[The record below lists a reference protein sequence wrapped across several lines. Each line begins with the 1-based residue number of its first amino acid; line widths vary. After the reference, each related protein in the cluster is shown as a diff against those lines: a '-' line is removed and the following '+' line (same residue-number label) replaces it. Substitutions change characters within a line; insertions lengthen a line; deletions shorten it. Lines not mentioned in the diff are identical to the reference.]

1 MKKQV
6 SEALTALA
14 QFIGGRQLTAVHD
27 GLRCE
32 EKSFFEEKM
41 IELAQ
46 IVNTMP
52 KTGEPRPQGDDA
64 IVHLHYFAGGT
75 ANWWIVERDIGSPE
89 DSLLG
94 GPGAGQHQAF
104 GLANFFGGPNGQDAE
119 LGYISIAEI
128 IENHGELDFH
138 FKPRTLRELKTGQL
152 KAAA

>member
-1 MKKQV
+1 MKKHV

-14 QFIGGRQLTAVHD
+14 EFIGRRQLAAVHD
-27 GLRCE
+27 GLRGE

-41 IELAQ
+41 IELTQ

-52 KTGEPRPQGDDA
+52 KTGERRPQGDDA

-75 ANWWIVERDIGSPE
+75 ANWWIIERDIGSPE
-89 DSLLG
+89 DTAPG

-104 GLANFFGGPNGQDAE
+104 GLANFFGGPTGQDAE

-128 IENHGELDFH
+128 IANHGELDFH
-138 FKPRTLRELKTGQL
+138 FKPRTLLELKTGKL
-152 KAAA
+152 KIAA